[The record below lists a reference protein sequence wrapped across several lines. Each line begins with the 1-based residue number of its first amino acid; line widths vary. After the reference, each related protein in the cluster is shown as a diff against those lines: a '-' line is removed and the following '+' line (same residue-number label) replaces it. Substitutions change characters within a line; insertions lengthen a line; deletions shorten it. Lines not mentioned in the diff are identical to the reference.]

1 MKLSEIGEFGL
12 IKRIQKRPFAKSPQ
26 VIVGIG
32 DDAAAVLPTPGKSLL
47 FTTDILIEQVHFDL
61 AFSTFFQ
68 VGYKAVS
75 VNVSDI
81 AAIGGRPLYFLVSL
95 GLSGKE
101 LLADIDQLYRGMQQA
116 SRKIPISLIG
126 GNIAASRTGFFVSIT
141 LIGEA
146 SKNQIITRSGGKPGD
161 LLYVTGT
168 LGNAVAGLEIL
179 RKKERFTDFTPLIRQ
194 HQTPKAR
201 WQEGLLLAKEK
212 IPSAMIDISDGLSSD
227 LTHLAHQSG
236 VGTEIELSQIPIS
249 FSLKRYTKWIGTD
262 PIPYALHGGEDYEL
276 LFSVPL
282 KKANQMEALIRNKTI
297 SARCIG
303 RLVQKE
309 KGLLV
314 KDRKGI
320 MHPMKAEGYDH
331 LKGASKN

>member
-1 MKLSEIGEFGL
+1 MKLNEIGEFGL

-47 FTTDILIEQVHFDL
+47 LTTDILVERVHFDL

-81 AAIGGRPLYFLVSL
+81 AAMGGRPLYFLVSL

-101 LLADIDQLYRGMQQA
+101 FLADIDQLYRGMEQA
-116 SRKIPISLIG
+116 SRKMPLGLIG
-126 GNIAASRTGFFVSIT
+126 GNIAASRTRFFVSIT

-146 SKNQIITRSGGKPGD
+146 SKSRLVTRGGGRPGD

-168 LGNAVAGLEIL
+168 LGDAAAGLEIL
-179 RKKERFTDFTPLIRQ
+179 RQKDKVSSFGTLIRR
-194 HQTPKAR
+194 HQVPKAR
-201 WQEGLLLAKEK
+201 WKEGLLLAEEK
-212 IPSAMIDISDGLSSD
+212 IPSAMIDVSDGLSSD

-236 VGTEIELSQIPIS
+236 VGAEIELSHIPIS
-249 FSLKRYTKWIGTD
+249 PSLKRYARSIGAD

-276 LFSVPL
+276 LFSVPP
-282 KKANQMEALIRNKTI
+282 KKANQMDVLIQDKTI

-303 RLVQKE
+303 SLVRKE

-314 KDRKGI
+314 KDRKGMTYPI
-320 MHPMKAEGYDH
+320 EAGGYDH
-331 LKGASKN
+331 LNRRSK